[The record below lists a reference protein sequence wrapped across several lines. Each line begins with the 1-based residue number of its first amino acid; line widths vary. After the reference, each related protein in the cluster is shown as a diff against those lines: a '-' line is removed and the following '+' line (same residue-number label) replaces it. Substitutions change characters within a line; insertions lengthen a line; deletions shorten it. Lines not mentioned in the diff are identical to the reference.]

1 MCRHLAYVGPPVPL
15 DRLLLR
21 PAHGLYEQSWRPR
34 RQRYGTV
41 NADGFGVGWYP
52 LPAARNPAQDGTP
65 DGDEADT
72 GGDGFVE
79 PVRYRRA
86 VPIWADTNLAEFA
99 PAIRSGAV
107 LAAVRSATEGTTQ
120 DESAAAPFRDG
131 RWLFSHNGAVR
142 DWTRLPTGL
151 SEAELLGL
159 ETRSDSGV
167 LWAMLSAL
175 LRQGQPPGLALAS
188 VVRRVAAARPQ
199 ARLNLL
205 LTDGRV
211 IAATTW
217 GDTLW
222 YRTGPGAVLVASEP
236 DEQPTTAEPGAYG
249 STYRRPHGDGDGS
262 GGAHGRPY
270 GTGTGLGAGIG
281 IGSGFGEWR
290 EVPDRSLLLA
300 TTAGVRIIALR
311 PPGPADRTGA
321 RTDARQES
329 KDRKER
335 HRMAESRFTLDDR
348 LPAGYFTDSLHADVR
363 AGLAERPRTLPP
375 KWFYDKRGSDLFEEI
390 TRLPEYY
397 PTRAEQEI
405 LVRRAPEIAA
415 LTRAATLVE
424 LGSGSSRKTRLLLDA
439 LTAGGTLRRYAPL
452 DVSGAALA
460 EAGEAICRDY
470 PGLEVTATV
479 ADFEAGLP
487 LSDEPGPRLLAFL
500 GSTIGNFDPAQRQ
513 AFYRMLALS
522 LTSDD
527 VLLLGADLVKD
538 PRVLVRAYDDEQGVT
553 AEFDKNVLHVLNR
566 ELGADFDVDAF
577 DHVAVWNAEQER
589 IEMRLRSRAAQ
600 TVKIPE
606 LDLSLSLDAGE
617 EVRTELSC
625 KFRRESLTAELH
637 AGGFTVRQWWT
648 DPEERFALLM
658 AVPN

>member
-15 DRLLLR
+15 DRLVVR
-21 PAHGLYEQSWRPR
+21 PANGLYEQSWRPR

-41 NADGFGVGWYP
+41 NADGFGIGWYP
-52 LPAARNPAQDGTP
+52 LPGDAPAGTGEGAAGPAQ
-65 DGDEADT
+65 EET
-72 GGDGFVE
+72 GFTE

-86 VPIWADTNLAEFA
+86 VPIWADANLAEFA
-99 PAIRSGAV
+99 PAIRSAAV

-151 SEAELLGL
+151 TEAELLGL

-167 LWAMLSAL
+167 LWAMLTAL

-188 VVRRVAAARPQ
+188 VVRKVAAARPQ

-222 YRTGPGAVLVASEP
+222 YRTGPGAALVASEP
-236 DEQPTTAEPGAYG
+236 DGEPAGAYG
-249 STYRRPHGDGDGS
+249 P
-262 GGAHGRPY
+262 
-270 GTGTGLGAGIG
+270 
-281 IGSGFGEWR
+281 WR

-300 TTAGVRIIALR
+300 TTAGVRIVPLR

-321 RTDARQES
+321 RTDARQDS

-335 HRMAESRFTLDDR
+335 HRMTESRFTLDDR
-348 LPAGYFTDSLHADVR
+348 LPAGYFTESLHADVR
-363 AGLAERPRTLPP
+363 KGLAEPPRTLPP

-439 LTAGGTLRRYAPL
+439 LTAGGTLLRYAPL

-470 PGLEVTATV
+470 PGLAVTATV
-479 ADFEAGLP
+479 ADFESGLP

-500 GSTIGNFDPAQRQ
+500 GSTIGNFDPAQRR

-522 LTSDD
+522 LSSDD

-538 PRVLVRAYDDEQGVT
+538 PEVLVRAYDDAQGVT

-566 ELGADFDVDAF
+566 ELGADFDPDAF
-577 DHVAVWNAEQER
+577 DHVALWNAEEER

-606 LDLSLSLDAGE
+606 LDLSLSLEAGE
-617 EVRTELSC
+617 DLRTELSC

-637 AGGFTVRQWWT
+637 EGGFTVRQWWT
-648 DPEERFALLM
+648 DPEGRFALVM

>member
-1 MCRHLAYVGPPVPL
+1 V
-15 DRLLLR
+15 
-21 PAHGLYEQSWRPR
+21 
-34 RQRYGTV
+34 
-41 NADGFGVGWYP
+41 
-52 LPAARNPAQDGTP
+52 
-65 DGDEADT
+65 
-72 GGDGFVE
+72 
-79 PVRYRRA
+79 
-86 VPIWADTNLAEFA
+86 
-99 PAIRSGAV
+99 
-107 LAAVRSATEGTTQ
+107 
-120 DESAAAPFRDG
+120 
-131 RWLFSHNGAVR
+131 
-142 DWTRLPTGL
+142 
-151 SEAELLGL
+151 
-159 ETRSDSGV
+159 
-167 LWAMLSAL
+167 
-175 LRQGQPPGLALAS
+175 RQGLG
-188 VVRRVAAARPQ
+188 
-199 ARLNLL
+199 
-205 LTDGRV
+205 
-211 IAATTW
+211 
-217 GDTLW
+217 
-222 YRTGPGAVLVASEP
+222 
-236 DEQPTTAEPGAYG
+236 TA
-249 STYRRPHGDGDGS
+249 
-262 GGAHGRPY
+262 
-270 GTGTGLGAGIG
+270 
-281 IGSGFGEWR
+281 
-290 EVPDRSLLLA
+290 
-300 TTAGVRIIALR
+300 
-311 PPGPADRTGA
+311 
-321 RTDARQES
+321 
-329 KDRKER
+329 
-335 HRMAESRFTLDDR
+335 
-348 LPAGYFTDSLHADVR
+348 
-363 AGLAERPRTLPP
+363 PRTLPP
-375 KWFYDKRGSDLFEEI
+375 KWFYDKRGSDLFEQI
-390 TRLPEYY
+390 TTLPEYY
-397 PTRAEQEI
+397 PTRAEHEI
-405 LVRRAPEIAA
+405 LVRRAPEIAT
-415 LTRAATLVE
+415 LTRAATLIE